1 MCLCLSKKSVFITH
15 LPFSCMDNEINVK
28 WQDFFSKHNLVHEPY
43 FKGQLHTAKMCCSLF
58 FFQRCKKMR
67 KQWLFCAGVSKCI
80 YFRGK
85 IVFWFGLESKNFA

>member
-43 FKGQLHTAKMCCSLF
+43 FKGQLQQKCAVVFFLPKM
-58 FFQRCKKMR
+58 
-67 KQWLFCAGVSKCI
+67 
-80 YFRGK
+80 
-85 IVFWFGLESKNFA
+85 